1 MSDCKHEA
9 ALREASGLLVL
20 DDPHNPIAYDWARVL
35 DAAADHIAAQRAAI
49 DRLTRE
55 RDEARAA
62 IKDAYG
68 EGWSDGGHSAESLY
82 AGYGSHDFDAAW
94 LASDAMRA
102 ADEALATE
110 AAQ

>member
-1 MSDCKHEA
+1 MVEVVTRVVDE
-9 ALREASGLLVL
+9 
-20 DDPHNPIAYDWARVL
+20 IA
-35 DAAADHIAAQRAAI
+35 
-49 DRLTRE
+49 RLTRE

-102 ADEALATE
+102 ADKALATE